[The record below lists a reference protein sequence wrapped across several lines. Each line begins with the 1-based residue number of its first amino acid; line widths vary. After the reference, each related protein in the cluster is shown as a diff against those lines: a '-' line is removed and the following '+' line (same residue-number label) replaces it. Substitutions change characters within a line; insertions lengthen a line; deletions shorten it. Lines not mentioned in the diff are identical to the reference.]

1 MPQRRPPRP
10 PFNRRART
18 AQKRAYWQVMGEIC
32 RAAPVLGGRFYT
44 HHYLHGENGWI
55 DGYFLGNKK
64 PVFYNLY
71 LQTVSCAY
79 KKLVSSRA
87 RKLSYELA
95 PLDLDLS
102 IFERPDNDPVSG
114 LYVTSPREPYRY
126 PEFNGMTR
134 YDWTQSQYP
143 RIADSLEIQV
153 FEHWTLHRDYHSGI
167 GLHATI
173 DVPFVTIEAVNAF
186 IERFL
191 ASEANFTGQT
201 PRSFRFD
208 EIPYW
213 GLESNAICDPWD
225 WANEATSEQDSE
237 SSN

>member
-10 PFNRRART
+10 PFDRRARK
-18 AQKRAYWQVMGEIC
+18 AQKRAYWQVLGKIR

-64 PVFYNLY
+64 PIFYNLY
-71 LQTVSCAY
+71 LQTVSYAY
-79 KKLVSSRA
+79 KELVSSRA
-87 RKLSYELA
+87 WDLSYELA
-95 PLDLDLS
+95 PHDLDLS
-102 IFERPDNDPVSG
+102 ILKRTAKDPVSG

-126 PEFNGMTR
+126 PELNDMTR
-134 YDWTQSQYP
+134 YEWAQAENQ
-143 RIADSLEIQV
+143 RVADSRVFEV
-153 FEHWTLHRDYHSGI
+153 FEHWTLRREYHSGI

-191 ASEANFTGQT
+191 ASEANFTGKK

-225 WANEATSEQDSE
+225 WAKEATSEQECE

>member
-1 MPQRRPPRP
+1 MPQRRATRP
-10 PFNRRART
+10 PFNRRTRQ
-18 AQKRAYWQVMGEIC
+18 AQKRAYWQLLGKIRRV
-32 RAAPVLGGRFYT
+32 APVLGGRFYT
-44 HHYLHGENGWI
+44 RHYMHGENGWA
-55 DGYFLGNKK
+55 DVFFLGNRK
-64 PVFYNLY
+64 PIYYNLCI
-71 LQTVSCAY
+71 QTASYAY
-79 KKLVSSRA
+79 KELVSSRA
-87 RKLSYELA
+87 WELSYELA

-102 IFERPDNDPVSG
+102 ISERTAKDPVSG

-126 PEFNGMTR
+126 PELNDMTR
-134 YDWTQSQYP
+134 YEWAQAENQ

-153 FEHWTLHRDYHSGI
+153 FEHWTLRREYHSGI

-191 ASEANFTGQT
+191 ASEANFTGKT

-213 GLESNAICDPWD
+213 GLESNAICDPGD
-225 WANEATSEQDSE
+225 WANEAKSEQESE